1 MINERIANKQ
11 FCSVL
16 IHPQSAC
23 WSHSAQHSS
32 IPACSQRLVHSRSCS
47 SSDVA
52 HPPPFRSAHCS
63 TAWHAPLYN
72 SVIQAFFFLPQ
83 HTSEIMSV
91 SSFLINDSNS
101 CRLLLFLPS
110 SAPVY
115 LFYSLSMIYVVVHIL
130 DTSFQV
136 LLFLFV
142 VFPPVPAIAYSC
154 GHRPP

>member
-91 SSFLINDSNS
+91 SSFLTTRTAVGYFYF
-101 CRLLLFLPS
+101 CLLQHPFICS
-110 SAPVY
+110 
-115 LFYSLSMIYVVVHIL
+115 IL
-130 DTSFQV
+130 C
-136 LLFLFV
+136 
-142 VFPPVPAIAYSC
+142 P
-154 GHRPP
+154 